1 MYKFKAYI
9 NGSFIDKPETITI
22 NNPTT
27 NKPAGTIPA
36 LKAVDIDK
44 AFQAARIAFSGWAD
58 MDYKKRIKYI
68 EKFRDLV
75 LKNQNELA
83 KIIMTEIAKNE
94 IESVSEVLRSVD
106 YINGTIKA
114 YREMM
119 HNPIVYDSS
128 YHGAEGK
135 VATYLRVP
143 LGVVLA
149 ISPFNYPINL
159 LLTKIVPALIVG
171 NSVVYKSATQ
181 GSLLGGR
188 IAELL
193 NEANLPNGVINYV
206 TGRGRDIGDILV
218 AHENISMITFTGG
231 TTVGENI
238 SKNSKMIPLVLEL
251 GGKDPALVLS
261 DCDLKLTAQRITKG
275 AFGFNG
281 QRCTAIKRVIVQ
293 DDIANELVALITKD
307 VKALTVGKPSDNANI
322 TPLIDIKTKDY
333 NLALTKDAMDKGA
346 VLTTQIKSQDNLL
359 WPIVL
364 DYVTTAMDVAWE
376 EPFGPILPIIRFKE
390 IDEAI
395 SIINDSQ
402 YGLQASIFS
411 ENINYARTLATKI
424 EAGTININRAPSRGP
439 DILPFL
445 GVKSS
450 GFGTQGIKDAI
461 YSMTTLR
468 GIITNQ

>member
-1 MYKFKAYI
+1 MYKFMAYI
-9 NGSFIDKPETITI
+9 NGEFIDSSEKVTI

-27 NKPAGTIPA
+27 NQPAGVIPA
-36 LKAVDIDK
+36 LKTVDINK
-44 AFQAARIAFSGWAD
+44 AFEAARIAFDGWASIN
-58 MDYKKRIKYI
+58 YKKRIKYI
-68 EKFRDLV
+68 ETFRDLV
-75 LKNQNELA
+75 LKNQALLA

-94 IESVSEVLRSVD
+94 IEATSEVLRSVD

-119 HNPIVYDSS
+119 LNPITYDSS

-181 GSLLGGR
+181 GSLLGGK

-218 AHENISMITFTGG
+218 AHENIAMITFTGG

-261 DCDLKLTAQRITKG
+261 DCNLALTAKRIVKG

-281 QRCTAIKRVIVQ
+281 QRCTAIKRVLVQ
-293 DDIANELVALITKD
+293 DDIANELVALITKETN
-307 VKALTVGKPSDNANI
+307 ALTVGKPSENTNI
-322 TPLIDIKTKDY
+322 TPLIDSKVKDY
-333 NLALTKDAMDKGA
+333 NLALTDDALSKGA
-346 VLTTQIKSQDNLL
+346 RLTTQIKHKDNLL

-364 DYVTTAMDVAWE
+364 DDVTTAMDVAWE
-376 EPFGPILPIIRFKE
+376 EPFGPILPIIRFTD
-390 IDEAI
+390 INEAI
-395 SIINDSQ
+395 KIINDSQ

-411 ENINYARTLATKI
+411 ENINYARALAEKI
-424 EAGTININRAPSRGP
+424 EAGTININRASSRGP

-450 GFGTQGIKDAI
+450 GFGIQGIKDAI
-461 YSMTTLR
+461 YSMTTIR
-468 GIITNQ
+468 GIIINK